1 MPAAPVSEP
10 SPEPGAPLVAGET
23 ATGTSVSNATGSGE
37 TVFRGSVSGETVS
50 REAVS
55 REDVAA
61 LRQRVT
67 QGDTLPLAWRLEQL
81 DRLERLCAEG
91 EGAVLAALAADLG
104 KPPVEAFFELVAVRQ
119 EIRLCRQKL
128 RRWMAPRPAAV
139 PLSLQPGRAESQAQ
153 PLGCV
158 LIIGPWNYP
167 FHLLLQPLVSA
178 LAAGNTAVL
187 KPSEHAPATAA
198 LVAELVARHLDPGV
212 VRLVQGD
219 GQVAQELLQLRFDHI
234 FFTGGERVGRL
245 VMAAAAPHL
254 TPVTLELGG
263 KSPAVVLADADL
275 EITARR
281 LIWGKSLNG
290 GQTCVAPDHLLVEEP
305 IRQELIGRL
314 ASRIT
319 ACFGADPLQSPDLA
333 RIVNRAQFER
343 LSGLLEGA
351 RQKGQLLF
359 GGQSDPEQLRIAPT
373 LLAVTDPGD
382 PLMASE
388 LFGPLLPILAVASLA
403 EAIEAINSR
412 PKPLALYLF
421 SRSAAAERQLLAGT
435 SSGSYCRNDVVMQ
448 AGLAELAFGGVGA
461 SGMGSYHG
469 QAGFDTFSHQRSLLR
484 RPFALDLPFRYP
496 PYGSKLN
503 LVKRLLG

>member
-1 MPAAPVSEP
+1 MRAPVS
-10 SPEPGAPLVAGET
+10 
-23 ATGTSVSNATGSGE
+23 TGLTRS
-37 TVFRGSVSGETVS
+37 
-50 REAVS
+50 
-55 REDVAA
+55 
-61 LRQRVT
+61 
-67 QGDTLPLAWRLEQL
+67 LAWRLEQL
-81 DRLERLCAEG
+81 DLLEGLMRDQEA
-91 EGAVLAALAADLG
+91 AVLEALAADLG
-104 KPPVEAFFELVAVRQ
+104 KPPLEATFELIAVRQ
-119 EIRLCRQKL
+119 ELTLTRRQLK
-128 RRWMAPRPAAV
+128 RWMAPRPIGLDLA
-139 PLSLQPGRAESQAQ
+139 LRPGQAWVQ
-153 PLGCV
+153 TEPLGCV

-167 FHLLLQPLVSA
+167 FHLCLQPLVSA

-198 LVAELVARHLDPGV
+198 LLAELVARHLDPAV

-245 VMAAAAPHL
+245 VLAAAAPHL

-275 EITARR
+275 ETTAKR
-281 LIWGKSLNG
+281 LVWGKAING

-305 IRQELIGRL
+305 IRQELVGRL
-314 ASRIT
+314 SSRIT

-343 LSGLLEGA
+343 LSALLEGA
-351 RQKGQLLF
+351 RLKGQILF

-373 LLAVTDPGD
+373 LLAVDDPSD

-388 LFGPLLPILAVASLA
+388 LFGPLLPILGVESLA
-403 EAIEAINSR
+403 EAVTAINSR

-421 SRSAAAERQLLAGT
+421 SRSNAAERQLLAGT
-435 SSGSYCRNDVVMQ
+435 SSGSYCRNDVVIQ
-448 AGLAELAFGGVGA
+448 AGLAELAFGGVGS

-484 RPFALDLPFRYP
+484 RPFAFDLPFRYP

>member
-1 MPAAPVSEP
+1 MPATPVSDP
-10 SPEPGAPLVAGET
+10 VRGPVAEPGLAAG
-23 ATGTSVSNATGSGE
+23 
-37 TVFRGSVSGETVS
+37 
-50 REAVS
+50 
-55 REDVAA
+55 
-61 LRQRVT
+61 LRQPVT
-67 QGDTLPLAWRLEQL
+67 NGDTLPLAWRLEQL

-91 EGAVLAALAADLG
+91 EGAVLEALAADLG

-119 EIRLCRQKL
+119 EIRLCRQQL
-128 RRWMAPRPAAV
+128 RRWLAPRPVAV
-139 PLSLQPGRAESQAQ
+139 ALSLQPARAATQAQ

-198 LVAELVARHLDPGV
+198 LVAELVQRHLDPAV
-212 VRLVQGD
+212 VQVVQGD
-219 GQVAQELLQLRFDHI
+219 GQVAQELLQQQFDHI

-245 VMAAAAPHL
+245 VMAAATPHL

-275 EITARR
+275 EVTARR
-281 LIWGKSLNG
+281 LVWGKSLNG

-305 IRQELIGRL
+305 IRQDLIARL
-314 ASRIT
+314 SSRIT
-319 ACFGADPLQSPDLA
+319 ACFGADPLQSPDLG

-351 RQKGQLLF
+351 RQNDQILF
-359 GGQSDPEQLRIAPT
+359 GGQSDPERLRIAPT
-373 LLAVTDPGD
+373 LLAVADPHD
-382 PLMASE
+382 PLMAEE
-388 LFGPLLPILAVASLA
+388 LFGPLLPILAVSGLA
-403 EAIEAINSR
+403 EAIAAINRR

-421 SRSAAAERQLLAGT
+421 SRSDDAERQLLAGT
-435 SSGSYCRNDVVMQ
+435 SSGTYCRNDVVMQ
-448 AGLAELAFGGVGA
+448 AGIAELPFGGVGA
-461 SGMGSYHG
+461 SGMGRYHG

-496 PYGSKLN
+496 PYGDKLK
-503 LVKRLLG
+503 LVRRLLG